1 MPIAYNVAHD
11 NNLVVLAIN
20 ANSTVPPEEGVGID
34 IMRTQLHQG
43 VTLADFFGILHEQV
57 R

>member
-20 ANSTVPPEEGVGID
+20 ANASVPPEEGIGID